1 MNNQQFEEAQFR
13 TERLVTALCISANE
27 LDGISHEII
36 GDASEDG
43 VLRGYVIQ
51 FSLNAPI
58 QILSKVKGLST
69 DNTVYIPAS
78 LIDGDARHRRPPVA
92 EPEPIQRAS

>member
-13 TERLVTALCISANE
+13 TERLATALCISANE

-36 GDASEDG
+36 GDSNEDG
-43 VLRGYVIQ
+43 VLRGYLIQ
-51 FSLNAPI
+51 FPVSAPI
-58 QILSKVKGLST
+58 QILNKVKGLSI

-78 LIDGDARHRRPPVA
+78 LIDGDGRRHRPP
-92 EPEPIQRAS
+92 PT